1 MGTVVELQKYI
12 QSGGFVMWPLI
23 IASFAL
29 WFALGWRWATN
40 RRGSSK
46 SVHQLYRLALN
57 GESKESGGIITDGAS
72 LVARLV
78 NLVKSGNYPLKHTT
92 DLLDDALAD
101 LRAEMDAYA
110 TLAKMIVVLAPLAGL
125 LGTVTGMME
134 TFDSLA
140 TMALFTQS
148 GGVAGG
154 ISQALISTQMG
165 LAVAI
170 PGVIAGRLI
179 DRKQSNL
186 TTELEEL
193 KQHALGQLGLLE
205 SDAAEKD
212 GSL

>member
-1 MGTVVELQKYI
+1 MAFDHRVVCALVC
-12 QSGGFVMWPLI
+12 SGL
-23 IASFAL
+23 
-29 WFALGWRWATN
+29 ALGYQPTWLLKERTPTLPACPQ
-40 RRGSSK
+40 RGIK
-46 SVHQLYRLALN
+46 VR
-57 GESKESGGIITDGAS
+57 GIITDGAS
-72 LVARLV
+72 RVARLV

-92 DLLDDALAD
+92 DLLDDALAG

-205 SDAAEKD
+205 SDAAQKD

>member
-1 MGTVVELQKYI
+1 MAFDHRVVCALVC
-12 QSGGFVMWPLI
+12 SGL
-23 IASFAL
+23 
-29 WFALGWRWATN
+29 ALGYQPTWLLKERTNSTGLPSTGNQKVQWHHHRWRIAG
-40 RRGSSK
+40 RSSG
-46 SVHQLYRLALN
+46 QPRQ
-57 GESKESGGIITDGAS
+57 E
-72 LVARLV
+72 R
-78 NLVKSGNYPLKHTT
+78 NYPLKHTT
-92 DLLDDALAD
+92 DLLDDALAG

-205 SDAAEKD
+205 SDAAQKD

>member
-1 MGTVVELQKYI
+1 M
-12 QSGGFVMWPLI
+12 
-23 IASFAL
+23 
-29 WFALGWRWATN
+29 
-40 RRGSSK
+40 
-46 SVHQLYRLALN
+46 
-57 GESKESGGIITDGAS
+57 
-72 LVARLV
+72 
-78 NLVKSGNYPLKHTT
+78 
-92 DLLDDALAD
+92 
-101 LRAEMDAYA
+101 
-110 TLAKMIVVLAPLAGL
+110 VLAPLAGL

-193 KQHALGQLGLLE
+193 KQHALGHLGLLE